1 MWYNEQE
8 SYNIAY
14 NRVQKAQI
22 KPEDKEVIFSLIQK
36 LLATKIKKRRAIKY
50 LDFLKLILERGWLP
64 TYHNVTETQLY
75 NVLGEIEQNPDYAPF
90 TKRDYKLSLKRIL
103 EHLNNP
109 LSKLINTA
117 VKRTYT
123 ARFFLRPSDIL
134 QMVSSD
140 HPHLRDKAIVA
151 CFHES
156 NCRPH
161 EFFKLKRKDI
171 TFLTHPAKIWD
182 GNGGMIPIQLTTA
195 ILNIPDDS
203 KTGFRPVPLIFTV
216 PYLQA
221 WLRESHP
228 DPEEY
233 IWDKLNTK
241 GDGIEYNTARKLIKN
256 ISKHAGIK
264 RHKEIQLYSF
274 RRGRNTELSQLLSYS
289 QHCVHAGWTQDSDM
303 PRVYNQ
309 ITGIALL
316 TPLLAPYGII
326 LDTKTDDRQSWLSI
340 MKMGKDL
347 INEPM

>member
-1 MWYNEQE
+1 MWMNAQTDYDR
-8 SYNIAY
+8 AY
-14 NRVQKAQI
+14 KLVQDSTISPADKNKIFELII
-22 KPEDKEVIFSLIQK
+22 KLFANGIS
-36 LLATKIKKRRAIKY
+36 KRRAIKY
-50 LDFLKLILERGWLP
+50 LINLRLILERQWP
-64 TYHNVTETQLY
+64 PSYHNVTEPQLY
-75 NVLGEIEQNPDYAPF
+75 NVLAQINQNDYAEF
-90 TKRDYKLSLKRIL
+90 TKRDYKLALRRIL
-103 EHLNNP
+103 EFLNNP
-109 LSKLINTA
+109 LASIIETT

-123 ARFFLRPSDIL
+123 SRFFLRPSDIL

-182 GNGGMIPIQLTTA
+182 GNGGMIPIKLTTA

-216 PYLQA
+216 PFLQA
-221 WLRESHP
+221 WLNQSQP

-233 IWDKLNTK
+233 IWNNLVNKKD
-241 GDGIEYNTARKLIKN
+241 DGIEYPTARKLIN
-256 ISKHAGIK
+256 RISQHAGIK

-309 ITGIALL
+309 TSGIALL

-326 LDTKTDDRQSWLSI
+326 LDTKTDDRQSWLAV
-340 MKMGKDL
+340 MKVGKAL